1 MEITIC
7 LCKIYTYI
15 YKECPMEHHTS
26 LGENIRRA
34 RLNKGLTQEQ
44 LAELCDKKTP
54 YITSVETG
62 TRKPKLPNIQ
72 QIAKALGV
80 DYRTLLEAPP
90 QAEEV
95 SEEFS
100 QYQMAMQ
107 DIGKV
112 LKKYFKHEE
121 NK

>member
-1 MEITIC
+1 
-7 LCKIYTYI
+7 
-15 YKECPMEHHTS
+15 MEHTTS

-72 QIAKALGV
+72 QIAKALEV
-80 DYRTLLEAPP
+80 DYRTLLEAPE
-90 QAEEV
+90 QTQEV
-95 SEEFS
+95 SEESS
-100 QYQMAMQ
+100 QYQMARQ
-107 DIGKV
+107 DIGRG
-112 LKKYFKHEE
+112 LKKYFKPEQ
-121 NK
+121 KM